1 MVYSTI
7 VFFVV
12 FVLPLS
18 AFLVWL
24 MRQEKHKKMATI
36 GLVVVA
42 VLIIGA
48 IVYTYWQAGR
58 QH

>member
-7 VFFVV
+7 VFFLVL
-12 FVLPLS
+12 VLPLS
-18 AFLVWL
+18 AFLVWI
-24 MRQEKHKKMATI
+24 MRQEKHKKMAVT
-36 GLVVVA
+36 GLIVVA
-42 VLIIGA
+42 VLVIGA